1 MDSIPISG
9 TIHPRAC
16 LLLLCLA
23 LAACAS
29 NPRRPADSS
38 LACMRSVRDSLPEGI
53 SDAHAHCL
61 AAGGIA
67 QRCSS
72 LEAGLAGAG
81 KEFADLF
88 TGGDPSWADWQADRA
103 GIRCAREH
111 AKLEELARCCT
122 AEGF

>member
-1 MDSIPISG
+1 MPMRRLG
-9 TIHPRAC
+9 
-16 LLLLCLA
+16 LA
-23 LAACAS
+23 LLGLALVACAS
-29 NPRRPADSS
+29 NPQRPADSS

-72 LEAGLAGAG
+72 FEAGLAGAG

-103 GIRCAREH
+103 GLRCAREH
-111 AKLEELARCCT
+111 REPEGLALCCA